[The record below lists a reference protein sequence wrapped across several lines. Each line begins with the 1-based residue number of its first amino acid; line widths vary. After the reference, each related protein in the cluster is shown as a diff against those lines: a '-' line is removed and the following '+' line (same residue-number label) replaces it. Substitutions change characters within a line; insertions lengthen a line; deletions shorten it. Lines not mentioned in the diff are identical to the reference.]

1 MSASVLTEGKI
12 TPEGVQRLRD
22 RIGLPLR
29 SHNTFNTTSV
39 ADVVRHWAEGI
50 GDGNPVWLD
59 PDYGRASTLG
69 TNLAPP
75 SFLYTI
81 SMGVVQMG
89 LPGVHGFQAGSDW
102 HWLKPIP
109 QDRGIDFVIWLD
121 EVEEKT
127 SRMGGKSVVT
137 YYSTIYYDRGDE
149 EVYAH
154 LRSYSFRM
162 ERVASRSDDGNGK
175 RQPTSVELA
184 SWSEEELADIEQDY
198 LAEAPRGAE
207 PRYWEDTHEGD
218 ELDPVHKGP
227 LCLTD
232 MIAYYAGG
240 QTLPAPAHGLAVAH
254 KQRHPHWWF
263 RHPDNGG
270 LEASVRVHEDVRAAR
285 AAGVP
290 APYDIGVQR
299 NAWLIHL
306 LTNWAGDDG
315 FIVSCDAQYRA
326 FNYFGDLHTFGGT
339 VTGRRVEDGEHL
351 VDVEVWGRNQ
361 RGAITIPGTA
371 VVALPSRETGDEPA
385 SRRLATRTTL
395 TDFVETLPVGPAL

>member
-1 MSASVLTEGKI
+1 MTSSVLTSGRI
-12 TPEGVQRLRD
+12 TPEGVQTLRD

-29 SHNTFNTTSV
+29 SRNTFNTTSV
-39 ADVVRHWAEGI
+39 SDVVRHWAQGV
-50 GDGNPVWLD
+50 GDGNPLWMD
-59 PDYGRASTLG
+59 SGYGRTSALG
-69 TNLAPP
+69 RNLAPP

-109 QDRGIDFVIWLD
+109 HDRNIAFVIWLD
-121 EVEEKT
+121 EVVEKS

-137 YYSTIYYDRGDE
+137 YYSTIYYDADDD

-162 ERVASRSDDGNGK
+162 ERVASRDDGAPRAK
-175 RQPTSVELA
+175 EVELKTWTNA
-184 SWSEEELADIEQDY
+184 ELDEIERAY
-198 LAEAPRGAE
+198 LAEAPRGRT
-207 PRYWEDTHEGD
+207 PRYWEDVADGQQLE
-218 ELDPVHKGP
+218 PVHKGP

-240 QTLPAPAHGLAVAH
+240 QTLPAPAHGLAVQD

-306 LTNWAGDDG
+306 LTDWAGDDG
-315 FIVSCDAQYRA
+315 FVVSCDAEYRA
-326 FNYFGDLHTFGGT
+326 FNYFGDFHTFGGT
-339 VTGRRVEDGEHL
+339 VKRKYIDAGEHL
-351 VDVEVWGRNQ
+351 VELEVWGRSQ
-361 RGAITIPGTA
+361 RGEITIPGSA
-371 VVALPSRETGDEPA
+371 VVALPAREAGDRPA
-385 SRRLATRTTL
+385 QRRLDSSVPLR
-395 TDFVETLPVGPAL
+395 DFIETLPVKPRL